1 MLKLILFLQIVLLT
15 LFFGAGYFIYLEIG
29 AISSSLE
36 EAMGVIGEIQ
46 NLLPKLE
53 VAVDTVISLEAAF
66 QSLAGISD
74 ILTMLLDP
82 LQGNS

>member
-15 LFFGAGYFIYLEIG
+15 LFLGAGYFIYVEMG
-29 AISSSLE
+29 AISSALD
-36 EAMGVIGEIQ
+36 EAMGVIAEIQ

-53 VAVDTVISLEAAF
+53 VAVDTVISLETAF

-74 ILTMLLDP
+74 ILSLLLDP

>member
-1 MLKLILFLQIVLLT
+1 LLKLILFLQVVLLT

-29 AISSSLE
+29 AISSALE

>member
-1 MLKLILFLQIVLLT
+1 MLKLILFLQVVLLT
-15 LFFGAGYFIYLEIG
+15 LFLGAGYFVYLEIG
-29 AISSSLE
+29 AISSALE
-36 EAMGVIGEIQ
+36 EAMGVISEIQ

-66 QSLAGISD
+66 QKLAGIND
-74 ILTMLLDP
+74 LLTVLLDP

>member
-1 MLKLILFLQIVLLT
+1 MLKLILFLQVVLLA
-15 LFFGAGYFIYLEIG
+15 LFFGAGYFVYLEIG
-29 AISSSLE
+29 AISSALE
-36 EAMGVIGEIQ
+36 EAMGVITEIQ

-66 QSLAGISD
+66 QNLAGIND
-74 ILTMLLDP
+74 LLTVLLDP

>member
-1 MLKLILFLQIVLLT
+1 MLKLILFLQVVLLT
-15 LFFGAGYFIYLEIG
+15 LFIGAGYFLYLEIG
-29 AISSSLE
+29 AISSALE
-36 EAMGVIGEIQ
+36 EAMGVITEIQ

-66 QSLAGISD
+66 QNLAGIND
-74 ILTMLLDP
+74 LLTVLLDP

>member
-1 MLKLILFLQIVLLT
+1 LLKLILFLQILLLT

-29 AISSSLE
+29 AISSALE